1 MDEEDKSL
9 YYGII
14 LACIIGIATTSIIL
28 IRSVPSQEE
37 FTELYFYFERIDLAD
52 NAGQFQGREIDV
64 SEVIWIDIDADALQD
79 TEEFFISGDTF
90 ILDGEFWNISDVA
103 KDNSQILFG
112 KFPKDVTAGEI
123 NFTFAIVNHRADS
136 HTYTYTVLAG
146 DLPQMG
152 SVTIKK
158 GEKMYVSET
167 VYVNS
172 DVKVTVTLDTGED
185 IYFYL
190 RVS

>member
-1 MDEEDKSL
+1 MDEEDKSF

-14 LACIIGIATTSIIL
+14 LACIIGIAATSIVL
-28 IRSVPSQEE
+28 IRSVPPQEE
-37 FTELYFYFERIDLAD
+37 FTELYLHFERIDLTD
-52 NAGQFQGREIDV
+52 NVGQFNGREVHV
-64 SEVIWIDIDADALQD
+64 SEVIWIDIDTDAVQD
-79 TEEFFISGDTF
+79 AEELFIPGDTF

-103 KDNSQILFG
+103 KDRSQILFG

-123 NFTFAIVNHRADS
+123 NFTFVIVNHLGDS
-136 HTYTYTVLAG
+136 HAYTYTVLAG
-146 DLPQMG
+146 DFTLTE

-158 GEKMYVSET
+158 GERMYVSET
-167 VYVNS
+167 ISVDS
-172 DVKVTVTLDTGED
+172 DVKVIVTLDTGED